1 MELRHRRFEIRFDAK
16 TADIEGVAIR
26 FGDVATLPW
35 GRERIEAGALTA
47 DDVILNLQHNRS
59 MPLARTGGGGMEI
72 SQNDENLSFMAKMP
86 GTTTGKDA
94 QILLEKGILRGAS
107 LEFSVEKS
115 RFEDDLEIIEKGKVY
130 GIGLVDRPAYPDS
143 VIKSM
148 RSLRPREIKLPPPF
162 FVV

>member
-1 MELRHRRFEIRFDAK
+1 MLLRKRRFDIRFDGES
-16 TADIEGVAIR
+16 ADVAGVAIR

-35 GRERIEAGALTA
+35 GRERIEPGAL
-47 DDVILNLQHNRS
+47 DFEDVILNLQHDRS
-59 MPLARTGGGGMEI
+59 MPLARTGGGGMEV
-72 SQNDENLSFMAKMP
+72 SQNEENLSLRAKMP
-86 GTTTGKDA
+86 GTSTGKDA

-115 RFEDDLEIIEKGKVY
+115 RFDGDMEIIERGKVY

-148 RSLRPREIKLPPPF
+148 RSLRPRAIELPPPF